1 MCRYDV
7 RLFRQHHRSSSFD
20 LVCVQ
25 EFAAV
30 FYQEGKKTTDP
41 AQLAQNVWDM
51 FDPKNTGG
59 ITLEGVESVR
69 MSGNSSLLIISWHW
83 AELKVCDSLC
93 TTGF

>member
-1 MCRYDV
+1 M
-7 RLFRQHHRSSSFD
+7 
-20 LVCVQ
+20 CVQ

-69 MSGNSSLLIISWHW
+69 LSVTSPLLIISWYL
-83 AELKVCDSLC
+83 AGVNVCHNFC
-93 TTGF
+93 TIG